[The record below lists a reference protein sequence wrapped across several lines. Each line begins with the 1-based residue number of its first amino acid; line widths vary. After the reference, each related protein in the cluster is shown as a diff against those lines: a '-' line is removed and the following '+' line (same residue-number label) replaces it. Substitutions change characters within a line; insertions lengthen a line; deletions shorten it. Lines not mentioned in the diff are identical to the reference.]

1 MAHRITTLAAFFSL
15 AAFVSSARL
24 KCPGTAN
31 YTLTFRALWTVD
43 RHPTVALP
51 QGAHFS
57 PLVGCSHGRE
67 YVMWR
72 QGEQASPGVESVA
85 ETG

>member
-1 MAHRITTLAAFFSL
+1 MAQRITALAAFLTFV
-15 AAFVSSARL
+15 AFVSSAGV

-31 YTLTFRALWTVD
+31 YTLTFRALWKLD
-43 RHPTVALP
+43 RHPNTPLP
-51 QGAHFS
+51 NNAHFS
-57 PLVGCSHGRE
+57 PLVGCTHGAD

-72 QGEQASPGVESVA
+72 AGTKASPGVESVA